1 MRGIWHTGLAESRR
15 VAEQRLAPRRLG
27 RLGPYPGRDPARGP
41 PSRAVLQVFD
51 LEPQMAWRLG
61 VAARCT
67 LQASTR
73 CNVQSTAT
81 PSCSPQGNDQS
92 WQQAGLH
99 VALLKYML
107 GQGAYQ
113 IFFYGY
119 NFEQD
124 FVWRISCSHL
134 SCVQNFTNGQM
145 PTSCRSS

>member
-1 MRGIWHTGLAESRR
+1 
-15 VAEQRLAPRRLG
+15 
-27 RLGPYPGRDPARGP
+27 
-41 PSRAVLQVFD
+41 
-51 LEPQMAWRLG
+51 MAWRLG

-67 LQASTR
+67 LQASSR
-73 CNVQSTAT
+73 CNVQSAAT

-92 WQQAGLH
+92 WQQAALH

-113 IFFYGY
+113 IMFYEY

-124 FVWRISCSHL
+124 FVWQISCSYL

-145 PTSCRSS
+145 PFLLTNGSDAIIASTSWEPVF